1 MFKTDHN
8 KTNYFLLV
16 GIFKN
21 IFKWTHTIFFHYLTL
36 LLLKVPIQTHNCIRT
51 NCRSGSDEK
60 INITSGHNI
69 EKFQILKQL
78 RLTYFWAVQTTI
90 IIFNRVKVAHFAQWF
105 NYYKMIL
112 SVFNF
117 FLFHVCFFY
126 WRRYWNLDFNTFI
139 FISTLKISL
148 N

>member
-16 GIFKN
+16 GILKTYLN
-21 IFKWTHTIFFHYLTL
+21 EHTRFFFHYLTL
-36 LLLKVPIQTHNCIRT
+36 LLLKVPIQTYNYIRT
-51 NCRSGSDEK
+51 ICRSRSDEK

-117 FLFHVCFFY
+117 FFY
-126 WRRYWNLDFNTFI
+126 FMCVFL
-139 FISTLKISL
+139 LKTIL
-148 N
+148 EPGFQYVYFYFDT